1 MFSTPT
7 RSRLQTETPPLDDRF
22 QRHPPILGFKES
34 DSERI
39 HFSEFQ
45 LQTQFLFVR
54 EFGNVNESRN
64 SFFDRSESAVL
75 VVFDDD
81 RVHLLI
87 LLVFRS
93 GGLPRVVD
101 ESFDGER
108 NLSVF
113 Y

>member
-7 RSRLQTETPPLDDRF
+7 RSRLQTETPALDDRF

-39 HFSEFQ
+39 HFSKLQ
-45 LQTQFLFVR
+45 LRTQLLFVR
-54 EFGNVNESRN
+54 EFGNVYESGN
-64 SFFDRSESAVL
+64 TLFDRSESTVL

-93 GGLPRVVD
+93 CGFPRVVD
-101 ESFDGER
+101 ESFD
-108 NLSVF
+108 
-113 Y
+113 